1 MRILVI
7 EDEATL
13 RETLA
18 RRLTEAGYS
27 VDTAAE
33 GEEGLYAAT
42 ERPLDV
48 AIVDLGLPK
57 LSGLELI
64 RVLRSRQIKLP
75 VLVLTVRK
83 HWADTVQALEV
94 GADDYMHKPFH
105 FQELVARVQALVRR
119 RSDWASSELV
129 CEPIVLNLTART
141 VRAAGVPVE
150 LTTFEYNVLE
160 YLMLHAGEIV
170 TKGELRE
177 RLYDG
182 NGDHEGNVLDVV
194 ILRLRRKLDPDD
206 RVQPIQTVR
215 GAGYRFRLPRAG
227 G

>member
-7 EDEATL
+7 EDEAPL

-18 RRLTEAGYS
+18 RRLTDAGCS
-27 VDTAAE
+27 VDVAAE
-33 GEEGLYAAT
+33 GEEGLYAAI
-42 ERPLDV
+42 ERPLDA

-57 LSGLELI
+57 LSGLEII
-64 RVLRSRQIKLP
+64 RALRNREIKLP

-105 FQELVARVQALVRR
+105 FQELLARVQALVRR
-119 RSDWASSELV
+119 GSGWGSSDLI
-129 CEPIVLNLTART
+129 CEPIVLNLASRQVCVAGAR
-141 VRAAGVPVE
+141 VE

-160 YLMLHAGEIV
+160 YLMLHAGQIV
-170 TKGELRE
+170 AKGELRE

-182 NGDHEGNVLDVV
+182 DGDHEGNVLDVV
-194 ILRLRRKLDPDD
+194 ISRLRRKLDPDD
-206 RVQPIQTVR
+206 RIQPIQTVR
-215 GAGYRFRLPRAG
+215 GTGYRFRLSRAG

>member
-7 EDEATL
+7 EDEAAL

-18 RRLTEAGYS
+18 RRLTDAGYS

-42 ERPLDV
+42 ERPLDA

-57 LSGLELI
+57 LSGIELI
-64 RVLRSRQIKLP
+64 RELRNRQSTLP

-105 FQELVARVQALVRR
+105 FQELVARIQVLMRR
-119 RSDWASSELV
+119 RSGWAASELI
-129 CEPIVLNLTART
+129 CEPIVLNLASRT
-141 VRAAGVPVE
+141 VRMAGVPVE
-150 LTTFEYNVLE
+150 LTSFEYSVLE
-160 YLMLHAGEIV
+160 YLMLHAGQIV

-182 NGDHEGNVLDVV
+182 DGDHEGNVLDVV
-194 ILRLRRKLDPDD
+194 VSRLRKKLDPDD
-206 RVQPIQTVR
+206 RIEPIQTVR
-215 GAGYRFRLPRAG
+215 GVGYRAARRASRA
-227 G
+227 